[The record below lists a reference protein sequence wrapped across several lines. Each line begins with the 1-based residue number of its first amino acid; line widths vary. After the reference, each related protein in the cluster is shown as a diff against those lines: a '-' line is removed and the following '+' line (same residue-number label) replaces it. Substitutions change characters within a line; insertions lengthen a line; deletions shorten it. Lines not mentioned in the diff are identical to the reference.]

1 MSKKDWAFYR
11 AIIDKEVVPAL
22 GCTEPITISL
32 AAARAAETLG
42 VLPERISVLVS
53 GNLLKNGMG
62 VGVPGT
68 GTTGLDIAA
77 AVGVTGGKS
86 ELGLEVLRDLS
97 EEQVR
102 QGKQLLEEGRVS
114 VGVTDVGE
122 LLYAEVTVEAGG
134 ETARCAIAREHTAI
148 VLVEKNGDVLLDK
161 RQPASVEESG
171 DWPLSISDI
180 YEYAT
185 EAPLEDLDF
194 ILEAARMNE
203 AAAAMGLESDWGLQV
218 GRSMDRDLAAG
229 LRADDII
236 SYATKLTAAASDA
249 RMEGAPLPVMSNS
262 GSGNQGLT
270 ATLPV
275 VAFARRRGD
284 SEEALVRALIMS
296 HLTAIHLKHHLG
308 RLSAL
313 CGASLAATAAGC
325 GIVLL
330 LGGGL
335 HEIESAIRNTVGDI
349 AGMVCDGAKTSCAL
363 KVASCVEAA
372 INAALLAMKGIS
384 IPGRDGIV
392 ADDIEACIRNIGRL
406 GSVGMVETDKVIL
419 DIMTSKRN
427 GAAAKAV

>member
-1 MSKKDWAFYR
+1 MSKKDWSQYR
-11 AIIDKEVVPAL
+11 SIINKEVVPAL

-32 AAARAAETLG
+32 AAACAAETLG
-42 VLPERISVLVS
+42 VFPERVTVLVS

-68 GTTGLDIAA
+68 GATGLDIAA
-77 AVGVTGGKS
+77 AVGVTGGKPK
-86 ELGLEVLRDLS
+86 LALEVLRDLT
-97 EEQVR
+97 EEQVE
-102 QGKQLLEEGRVS
+102 QGRRLLAEGKIS
-114 VGVTDVGE
+114 VNVADVEE
-122 LLYAEVTVEAGG
+122 LLYAEATVAAGG
-134 ETARCAIAREHTAI
+134 QTARCVIAREHAGI
-148 VLVEKNGDVLLDK
+148 VLVEKKGEVLLDK
-161 RQPASVEESG
+161 RQPVSVETSAP
-171 DWPLSISDI
+171 WPLTVREIF
-180 YEYAT
+180 EYAT
-185 EAPLEDLDF
+185 EAPLEDIDF

-203 AAAAMGLESDWGLQV
+203 AIAAVGLESDWGLQV
-218 GRSMDRDLAAG
+218 GRSMDRDLEAG
-229 LRADDII
+229 LRSDDIV

-284 SEEALVRALIMS
+284 SEESLVRALIMS

-325 GIVLL
+325 GVVLL

-335 HEIESAIRNTVGDI
+335 KEVESTIRNTLGDI
-349 AGMVCDGAKTSCAL
+349 AGMICDGAKTSCAL

-372 INAALLAMKGIS
+372 VTAALLAMKGIS
-384 IPGRDGIV
+384 IPGRDGIME
-392 ADDIEACIRNIGRL
+392 DDIEACIRNIGRI

-419 DIMTSKRN
+419 DIMTSKGN
-427 GAAAKAV
+427 GPAVKAV

>member
-1 MSKKDWAFYR
+1 MSKNDWALYR
-11 AIIDKEVVPAL
+11 AILNKEVVPAL

-32 AAARAAETLG
+32 AAARATETLG
-42 VLPERISVLVS
+42 AFPERVTVLVS

-68 GTTGLDIAA
+68 GATGLDIAA

-86 ELGLEVLRDLS
+86 ELALQVLRDLT
-97 EEQVR
+97 EEQVEQAR
-102 QGKQLLEEGRVS
+102 RLLAEGKVS
-114 VGVTDVGE
+114 IDVTDAGE
-122 LLYAEVTVEAGG
+122 LLYAEVTVAAGG
-134 ETARCAIAREHTAI
+134 QTARCVIAREHAGI
-148 VLVEKNGDVLLDK
+148 VLVERNGEVLLDK
-161 RQPASVEESG
+161 RQPAHEEK
-171 DWPLSISDI
+171 DEAWPLTIREVF
-180 YEYAT
+180 EYAT

-194 ILEAARMNE
+194 ILEAARMNQ

-218 GRSMDRDLAAG
+218 GRSMDRDLALG
-229 LRADDII
+229 LRSDDIV

-275 VAFARRRGD
+275 VAFAMRRGD

-296 HLTAIHLKHHLG
+296 HLAAIHLKHHLG

-335 HEIESAIRNTVGDI
+335 KEVESTIRNTVGDI
-349 AGMVCDGAKTSCAL
+349 AGMICDGAKTSCAL

-392 ADDIEACIRNIGRL
+392 EDDIEACIRNIGRL

-419 DIMTSKRN
+419 DIMTSKGN
-427 GAAAKAV
+427 GRAAKAV

>member
-1 MSKKDWAFYR
+1 MSKNDWPRYR
-11 AIIDKEVVPAL
+11 SIINKEVVPAL

-32 AAARAAETLG
+32 AAARATETLG
-42 VLPERISVLVS
+42 VLPEQVTVRVS

-68 GTTGLDIAA
+68 GATGLDIAA
-77 AVGVTGGKS
+77 AVGVTGGQS
-86 ELGLEVLRDLS
+86 DLALEVLRDLTQ
-97 EEQVR
+97 EQVDLAR
-102 QGKQLLEEGRVS
+102 TLLDEGRVD
-114 VGVTDVGE
+114 VGVADTNE
-122 LLYAEVTVEAGG
+122 LLYAEVTVAAAG
-134 ETARCAIAREHTAI
+134 ETARCAIAREHTSI
-148 VLVEKNGDVLLDK
+148 VLVERNGAVLLDE
-161 RQPASVEESG
+161 RRPSAAAISE
-171 DWPLSISDI
+171 DWPMTVREIF
-180 YEYAT
+180 EYAT
-185 EAPLEDLDF
+185 EAPLEDLEF

-203 AAAAMGLESDWGLQV
+203 AAAALGLKDDWGLRV
-218 GRSMDRDLAAG
+218 GRSMEKDLEMG
-229 LRADDII
+229 LRSDDII
-236 SYATKLTAAASDA
+236 NYATKLTAAAADA

-284 SEEALVRALIMS
+284 SEEALVRSLIMS
-296 HLTAIHLKHHLG
+296 HLTAIHLKHNLG

-335 HEIESAIRNTVGDI
+335 KEVESTIRNTVGDV
-349 AGMVCDGAKTSCAL
+349 AGMICDGAKTSCAL

-372 INAALLAMKGIS
+372 INGAFLAMKGIS

-392 ADDIEACIRNIGRL
+392 ADDIEACIGNIGRL

-419 DIMTSKRN
+419 DIMTSKTRVPT
-427 GAAAKAV
+427 AKAV

>member
-1 MSKKDWAFYR
+1 MSKNDWAQYR
-11 AIIDKEVVPAL
+11 AIISKEVVPAL

-42 VLPERISVLVS
+42 AFPERVTVLVS

-68 GTTGLDIAA
+68 GSTGLDIAA

-86 ELGLEVLRDLS
+86 ELALEVLRDLT
-97 EEQVR
+97 EAQVE
-102 QGKQLLEEGRVS
+102 QGKRLLAEGKVS
-114 VGVTDVGE
+114 VDVADAGE
-122 LLYAEVTVEAGG
+122 LLYAEVTVTAGG
-134 ETARCAIAREHTAI
+134 ETARCVIAREHTGI
-148 VLVEKNGDVLLDK
+148 VLVEKNGQVLLDK
-161 RQPASVEESG
+161 RQPAPSETGEA
-171 DWPLSISDI
+171 WPLTVREVF
-180 YEYAT
+180 EYAT

-194 ILEAARMNE
+194 ILEAARLNE
-203 AAAAMGLESDWGLQV
+203 AAAAMGLERDWGLRV
-218 GRSMDRDLAAG
+218 GRSMDRDLEAG
-229 LRADDII
+229 LRSDDIV

-335 HEIESAIRNTVGDI
+335 KEVEGAIRNTVGDI
-349 AGMVCDGAKTSCAL
+349 AGMICDGAKTSCAL

-372 INAALLAMKGIS
+372 VNGALLAMKGIT

-392 ADDIEACIRNIGRL
+392 EDDIEACIRNIGRL
-406 GSVGMVETDKVIL
+406 GSVGMAETDKVIL
-419 DIMTSKRN
+419 DIMTSKSN
-427 GAAAKAV
+427 GRAVKTA